1 MAEGETLSEMS
12 ETDVTTF
19 KKTLQAQQQL
29 LQTLYAELDQ
39 EREASASAASEALS
53 MILRLQGEK
62 AAVKM
67 EASQYKRLAEEKMCH
82 AEESLAIF
90 EDLIYQKEM
99 EIASLEFQVQAYKC
113 KLLSLGCN
121 DVVSGENRFPE
132 HLFFQGSDPVRDET
146 CGGGNVK
153 RFSSLPLIP
162 VKDSH
167 QKKGSIE
174 GQKSAITLPNL
185 VQKIVEKKADHEI
198 SIQSMDSEMKS
209 GHASGGNFDSYWQQI
224 KVLDEQ
230 VKEISHSKDSG
241 RDGKNRARS
250 CSLPPPVTIDES
262 SDSTILEVVTASDD
276 GNHDD
281 NVQER
286 EEIVSSSCSSSVQ
299 DIFEVPKLKKQ
310 KTFEQRK
317 EGQNEAIDGA
327 EHKPRDLDLASQEIG
342 KSCLKVETTGAKKL
356 MQCKDYGSNLTK
368 PRNEIGN
375 VAPVHPPTGV
385 AESQAQFQQLRRRV
399 EQLEG
404 ERNGISQEIT
414 CAGEEERRLLREIHE
429 QLNTIQT
436 ELYSWRKK
444 KTKVQDDQ
452 CLEPLREAMLY
463 FWI

>member
-12 ETDVTTF
+12 ETDITTL
-19 KKTLQAQQQL
+19 KETLQAQQQL

-99 EIASLEFQVQAYKC
+99 EIASLEFQVQALKC

-132 HLFFQGSDPVRDET
+132 HLFFQGSDLVRDEA
-146 CGGGNVK
+146 CGGGNVR

-167 QKKGSIE
+167 QKKGPIE
-174 GQKSAITLPNL
+174 RQKSAITLPDL
-185 VQKIVEKKADHEI
+185 VQKIIEKKADHEI

-224 KVLDEQ
+224 KMLDEQ
-230 VKEISHSKDSG
+230 VKEISHSKESG
-241 RDGKNRARS
+241 RYGKNKARS

-262 SDSTILEVVTASDD
+262 SDSTTLEVVTASDD

-310 KTFEQRK
+310 KNFEQRK

-327 EHKPRDLDLASQEIG
+327 EHKPRNLDLASQEIG
-342 KSCLKVETTGAKKL
+342 KSRLKVETTGAKKS
-356 MQCKDYGSNLTK
+356 MQCKGYGSNFTK
-368 PRNEIGN
+368 PRDEIGN
-375 VAPVHPPTGV
+375 VASVHPPTGV

-414 CAGEEERRLLREIHE
+414 YAGGEERRLLREIHE

-452 CLEPLREAMLY
+452 CLDSLREV
-463 FWI
+463 